1 MCLQMLSLPHLLY
14 ILRCFLGISL
24 LFTVL
29 FFLCICDGYMCDQNL
44 QIVSVYNDVLQLR
57 LSCV

>member
-29 FFLCICDGYMCDQNL
+29 FFLYICDGYMCDQNL
-44 QIVSVYNDVLQLR
+44 QIVSVYNDVL
-57 LSCV
+57 